1 MKKMMFLAAAAV
13 VALSSCV
20 KSESVDLGGKQAIAF
35 EAFNEVNGRGIVEGT
50 GYPTDGEFKVFAIHS
65 TGSAAY
71 FEPTTF
77 GDGDSDGEWSGTPA
91 RYWPTFGTLDFAAY
105 HPASLAGS
113 ATYGT
118 GVINNVVVTLAD
130 NNKADQD
137 DVMFSNLVDDADC
150 TSHATQ
156 PIVFNHALAQIEVHV
171 VTSEAGLFEVTNL
184 TLNNTIQDGT
194 LTITPAVA
202 STAEWTVKGDADNT
216 MTLVS
221 TATTVPTSANEIASV
236 LVVPG
241 AQTSLD
247 LQYTIGGTPMTHPTI
262 DLSANGNWVMGKK
275 YIYTISFGAHEIK
288 FTPSVVDWTAPASS
302 MPDTNI

>member
-1 MKKMMFLAAAAV
+1 MKKMMFLAVAAV

-35 EAFNEVNGRGIVEGT
+35 KAFNEVNGRAIVEGT
-50 GYPTDGEFKVFAIHS
+50 GYPTDGKFKVFAIHS
-65 TGSAAY
+65 TGSDEY
-71 FEPTTF
+71 FEPTDF
-77 GDGDSDGEWSGTPA
+77 GKGGSGSEWTGDPA

-137 DVMFSNLVDDADC
+137 DVMFSNLVNDASC
-150 TSHATQ
+150 TSHETQ
-156 PIVFNHALAQIEVHV
+156 AIVFNHALAQIEVHV
-171 VTSEAGLFEVTNL
+171 VTTEPDLFKVTNL

-194 LTITPAVA
+194 LTVTPAVA
-202 STAEWTVKGDADNT
+202 STAAWTVKGDADND

-221 TATTVPTSANEIASV
+221 AATAVPTSATEIASV

-241 AQTSLD
+241 DQTSLD

-262 DLSANGNWVMGKK
+262 NLSGNGTWDMGKK

-288 FTPSVVDWTAPASS
+288 FTPSVVDWTAPTPA

>member
-13 VALSSCV
+13 VALSGCV

-35 EAFNEVNGRGIVEGT
+35 EAFNEVSARGPIEGT
-50 GYPTDGEFKVFAIHS
+50 DYPDGGEFKVFAIHS
-65 TGSAAY
+65 SASTAY

-77 GDGDSDGEWSGTPA
+77 ADGNDDGEWSGTPA

-105 HPASLAGS
+105 HPASLPGD

-118 GVINNVVVTLAD
+118 GVINKVEVILTD

-137 DVMFSNLVDDADC
+137 DVMFSNLVNDAVC
-150 TSHATQ
+150 TSHAPQT
-156 PIVFNHALAQIEVHV
+156 IVFNHALAQIEVHV
-171 VTSEAGLFEVTNL
+171 VTTESGLFEVTNL

-194 LTITPAVA
+194 LTVTPAA
-202 STAEWTVKGDADNT
+202 TSTADWTTKGTADND
-216 MTLVS
+216 MAIVS
-221 TATTVPTSANEIASV
+221 TATAVPTSATEIASV

-262 DLSANGNWVMGKK
+262 DLSGNGSWEMGKK
-275 YIYTISFGAHEIK
+275 YIYTISFGAHEIT
-288 FTPSVVDWTAPASS
+288 FTPEVVDWDAPTPA
-302 MPDTNI
+302 MPGVTL

>member
-1 MKKMMFLAAAAV
+1 MMFLAAAAV
-13 VALSSCV
+13 VALSGCV
-20 KSESVDLGGKQAIAF
+20 KSESVDLGGKQAITF
-35 EAFNEVNGRGIVEGT
+35 EAFNEVSARGPIEGT
-50 GYPTDGEFKVFAIHS
+50 AYPDGGEFKVFAIHS
-65 TGSAAY
+65 SGSTAY

-77 GDGDSDGEWSGTPA
+77 ADGDSDGYWSGTPA

-105 HPASLAGS
+105 HPASLSGN

-118 GVINNVVVTLAD
+118 GVINNVAVTLAD

-137 DVMFSNLVDDADC
+137 DVMFSNLVNDADC

-171 VTSEAGLFEVTNL
+171 VTTEPGLFEVTNL

-194 LTITPAVA
+194 LTITPATA
-202 STAEWTVKGDADNT
+202 STAEWTTKGTADND
-216 MTLVS
+216 MTIVS
-221 TATTVPTSANEIASV
+221 TATAVPTSATEIASV

-247 LQYTIGGTPMTHPTI
+247 LQYTIDGTPMTHPTI
-262 DLSANGNWVMGKK
+262 DLSGNGTWDMGKK
-275 YIYTISFGAHEIK
+275 YIYTITFSAHEIK
-288 FTPSVVDWTAPASS
+288 FTPEVVDWTAPTPA
-302 MPDTNI
+302 MPGVTL